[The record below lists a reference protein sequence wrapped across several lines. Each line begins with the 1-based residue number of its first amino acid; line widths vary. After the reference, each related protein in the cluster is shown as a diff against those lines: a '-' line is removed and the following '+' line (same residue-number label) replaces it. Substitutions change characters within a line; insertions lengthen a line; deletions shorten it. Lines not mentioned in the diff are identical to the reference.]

1 MPASVQTLRSSAPV
15 VFGQSRARSSKRMSR
30 SAAIVLAWILRIC
43 VLPSRSGKPNST
55 LRSNRPGRNKA
66 GSKVSGLLVA
76 INTLILPRGSNPSSS
91 VTICSIVR
99 CTSLSDPPS
108 PSPDVRE
115 PPMASTSSKKIMHA
129 FFDRAMVNNSRTI
142 LAPSPTYFWT
152 NSEPITR
159 MKHASVL
166 LATALADKVL
176 PVPGGPYNNT
186 PFGGSIP
193 KVKNLSGCNNG
204 SSTTSRNFSRE
215 SFAPPTSSYVTS
227 GLSSTVINETVGS
240 ILGGKG
246 IWIAYFV
253 RSTPTLIPS
262 STSVGA
268 TFSPNPTTNFAICL
282 TLMTY
287 LQSSPV
293 PDSSIIFVHLATCK
307 GCSSWIACLSATPC

>member
-1 MPASVQTLRSSAPV
+1 
-15 VFGQSRARSSKRMSR
+15 MSR
-30 SAAIVLAWILRIC
+30 SAAMVLAWILRIC

-55 LRSNRPGRNKA
+55 LRSNRPGRSRA
-66 GSKVSGLLVA
+66 GSNVSGLLVA
-76 INTLILPRGSNPSSS
+76 MSTLMLPLGSNPSSS
-91 VTICSIVR
+91 VTIWSIVR
-99 CTSLSDPPS
+99 WTSLSDPPS
-108 PSPDVRE
+108 PSPDVLE
-115 PPMASTSSKKIMHA
+115 PPMASTSSKKIMQA
-129 FFDRAMVNNSRTI
+129 FFDRAIVNNSRTI

-152 NSEPITR
+152 SSDPITR

-166 LATALADKVL
+166 LATALADNVF

-193 KVKNLSGCNNG
+193 KVKNLSGCSRGN
-204 SSTTSRNFSRE
+204 STTARNFSKE

-227 GLSSTVINETVGS
+227 GLSSTVIRLTVGS
-240 ILGGKG
+240 IFGGKG

-293 PDSSIIFVHLATCK
+293 PDSSMIFVQRATWS
-307 GCSSWIACLSATPC
+307 GCSS